1 MTLKALGSSIMH
13 KLFKL
18 ASVALVSA
26 SLAGTALEAG
36 NIVSN
41 TGTVSAAKK
50 KAKTLTSGKTV
61 KLTDINLKITK
72 WAVIPV
78 GATGNEDGDK
88 PVIAFWYDVKN
99 KTGKD
104 IDPISAWL
112 AVFNAYQD
120 TSKTQV
126 NELDVASLPDQQFL
140 GSQTES
146 IKKGATAKNAIAYSL
161 DDETTPVVL
170 KAIKGYDGKLLA
182 KQTIKIQSALE
193 KAKASSTTD
202 PNAPVQ

>member
-1 MTLKALGSSIMH
+1 MH

-26 SLAGTALEAG
+26 SLAGTAFEAV
-36 NIVSN
+36 NIVLDA
-41 TGTVSAAKK
+41 GTVSAAKK
-50 KAKTLTSGKTV
+50 KAKKLTSGKTV

-78 GATGNEDGDK
+78 GATGNEYGDK

-112 AVFNAYQD
+112 AAFNAYQD

-126 NELDVASLPDQQFL
+126 NELDVASALMLDLRTDFSLPCKLIAEEHFL
-140 GSQTES
+140 YDS
-146 IKKGATAKNAIAYSL
+146 IFTRI
-161 DDETTPVVL
+161 
-170 KAIKGYDGKLLA
+170 
-182 KQTIKIQSALE
+182 
-193 KAKASSTTD
+193 
-202 PNAPVQ
+202 